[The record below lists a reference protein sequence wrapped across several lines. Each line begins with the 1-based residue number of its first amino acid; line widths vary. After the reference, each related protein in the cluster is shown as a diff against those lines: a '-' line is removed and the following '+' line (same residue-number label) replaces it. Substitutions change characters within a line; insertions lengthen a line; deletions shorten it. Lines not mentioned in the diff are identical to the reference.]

1 MAKPAKNTRTSLDPE
16 AVRKLLLDAGASV
29 ELGKA
34 LGLVSERGGA
44 NADAHRK
51 LKQVAHFL
59 RQLDAPLADLYARH
73 DQPVVVDAAAGKS
86 YLGLALFEVLMQP
99 VGRGTLMALESR
111 PELVKRVREIA
122 AEQNWTRV
130 QAVEGRIAEAPLP
143 ERIHLMVALHACDT
157 ATDEALIAAVTRNA
171 DYIAVVPCCQAELY
185 RQLGDASMPEPWRL
199 LWDHPLHRRELG
211 AAFTNA
217 IRASVLRCL
226 GYEVTVTELA
236 DSEHSPKNE
245 LILGRR
251 VGRFHK
257 PERARLA
264 ALLASLPIVPM
275 LVSALLPELLPS
287 GGQSSIQPSTELP
300 GVADTDA

>member
-1 MAKPAKNTRTSLDPE
+1 
-16 AVRKLLLDAGASV
+16 
-29 ELGKA
+29 
-34 LGLVSERGGA
+34 
-44 NADAHRK
+44 
-51 LKQVAHFL
+51 
-59 RQLDAPLADLYARH
+59 
-73 DQPVVVDAAAGKS
+73 
-86 YLGLALFEVLMQP
+86 
-99 VGRGTLMALESR
+99 
-111 PELVKRVREIA
+111 
-122 AEQNWTRV
+122 
-130 QAVEGRIAEAPLP
+130 
-143 ERIHLMVALHACDT
+143 
-157 ATDEALIAAVTRNA
+157 
-171 DYIAVVPCCQAELY
+171 
-185 RQLGDASMPEPWRL
+185 MPEPWRL

-236 DSEHSPKNE
+236 ASEHSPKNE

-300 GVADTDA
+300 GVADTEA